1 MYMEVSAI
9 NGEGLYYAFLSG
21 VIQVRKQKNI
31 LNKTNVFPIADGDT
45 GSNLISTMNTIVEET
60 KVQKSIEGTF
70 NSMADA
76 ALIGA
81 RGNSGIIFAQFINGI
96 NEEMKNVEILTT
108 ETFVEILKKA
118 VPYVY
123 NAILNPVEGTM
134 ITVIREW
141 VEAVYKLKGITKNLE
156 EIIIRTLDDAK
167 RSLANTPNL
176 LEILKRSSV
185 VDSGGSGFVSF
196 LEGVVAFLKDKNI
209 LKLKQNR
216 EEIVFEEETHN
227 IQEKITYR
235 YCTEALI
242 SNENLDKD
250 AIVSSINHLGDSLI
264 VAGTSTKIRIHIH
277 TNKPD
282 ELFHIL
288 REQGKIL
295 QQKAD
300 DMKKQYEVVHNRSN
314 KTAIL
319 TDSIADLPEELIE
332 KYQIHVIPLNLIIE
346 GSTYLD
352 KLTIKP
358 DKFYS
363 LIDNLDEY
371 PTSSQPTQKSIENI
385 FSFLTSHYESV
396 ISIIVSKEMSGTFNV
411 VQKAADKFIEQGKK
425 ITVIDSKLNSGA
437 EGLLVLKAALEL
449 ENGKNYNEVINIIEG
464 AIKKTKTYVSVNTFK
479 YMVKG
484 GRVSAMKGFIGKML
498 NLKPIISI
506 DENGKGVAFGKAFS
520 AKANT
525 HKILEIVKKA
535 NSERKIISY
544 SIVHANC
551 LEKANEYSLKLT
563 QTLGQPPQ
571 YVTEI
576 SPVVG
581 LNAGIGA
588 IAVSYITN

>member
-1 MYMEVSAI
+1 
-9 NGEGLYYAFLSG
+9 
-21 VIQVRKQKNI
+21 
-31 LNKTNVFPIADGDT
+31 
-45 GSNLISTMNTIVEET
+45 
-60 KVQKSIEGTF
+60 
-70 NSMADA
+70 
-76 ALIGA
+76 
-81 RGNSGIIFAQFINGI
+81 
-96 NEEMKNVEILTT
+96 
-108 ETFVEILKKA
+108 
-118 VPYVY
+118 
-123 NAILNPVEGTM
+123 
-134 ITVIREW
+134 
-141 VEAVYKLKGITKNLE
+141 
-156 EIIIRTLDDAK
+156 
-167 RSLANTPNL
+167 
-176 LEILKRSSV
+176 
-185 VDSGGSGFVSF
+185 VSF

-209 LKLKQNR
+209 LKLNHNT
-216 EEIVFEEETHN
+216 EEIEFQEDTHN
-227 IQEKITYR
+227 TQENINYR

-242 SNENLDKD
+242 SNENLDRD
-250 AIVSSINHLGDSLI
+250 AIVRSIKHLGDSLI
-264 VAGTSTKIRIHIH
+264 VAGTSTKIRIHLH

-282 ELFHIL
+282 ELFYIL
-288 REQGKIL
+288 RGKGKIL

-300 DMKKQYEVVHNRSN
+300 DMKKQYEVVHNRNN

-425 ITVIDSKLNSGA
+425 ITVINSKLNSGA
-437 EGLLVLKAALEL
+437 EGLLVLKAAVEL
-449 ENGKNYNEVINIIEG
+449 ENRKNYKEVIDTIEDT
-464 AIKKTKTYVSVNTFK
+464 IKKAKIYVSVNTFK

-525 HKILEIVKKA
+525 QKILEIVKSA
-535 NSERKIISY
+535 NSENKIISY

-563 QTLGQPPQ
+563 QSLGQPPQ

>member
-1 MYMEVSAI
+1 MEVNAI
-9 NGEGLYYAFLSG
+9 DGEALYYAFLSG
-21 VIQVRKQKNI
+21 VIQVRKQKNV
-31 LNKTNVFPIADGDT
+31 LNKINVFPIADGDT
-45 GSNLISTMNTIVEET
+45 GSNLISTMNTIIEET
-60 KVQKSIEGTF
+60 KVYKSVEATF

-96 NEEMKNVEILTT
+96 NEEMKNVEGLTT
-108 ETFVEILKKA
+108 ETFVEILRKA

-123 NAILNPVEGTM
+123 KAILNPVEGTM

-141 VEAVYKLKGITKNLE
+141 VEAVYRLKDITKNLE

-176 LEILKRSSV
+176 LEILKKSSV

-196 LEGVVAFLKDKNI
+196 LEGVVDFLKDKNI
-209 LKLKQNR
+209 LKLNHNR
-216 EEIVFEEETHN
+216 EEVVFKEATHN
-227 IQEKITYR
+227 FTQNITYR

-242 SNENLDKD
+242 SNENLNRDE
-250 AIVSSINHLGDSLI
+250 IVRSIKHLGDSLI
-264 VAGTSTKIRIHIH
+264 VAGTSRKIRIHLH

-282 ELFHIL
+282 GLFYIL
-288 REQGKIL
+288 REKGKIL
-295 QQKAD
+295 QQKVD
-300 DMKKQYEVVHNRSN
+300 DMKKQYEVVHNRLN

-319 TDSIADLPEELIE
+319 TDSIADLPPELIE
-332 KYQIHVIPLNLIIE
+332 KYQIHVIPMNLIIE

-363 LIDNLDEY
+363 MIDNLSEY

-396 ISIIVSKEMSGTFNV
+396 ISILVSKEMSGTFNV

-425 ITVIDSKLNSGA
+425 ITVINSKLNSGA
-437 EGLLVLKAALEL
+437 EGLLVLKAAKEL
-449 ENGKNYNEVINIIEG
+449 ENGKNYEDVVDIIEDG
-464 AIKKTKTYVSVNTFK
+464 IKEAKIYVSVNTFK

-520 AKANT
+520 AKSNT
-525 HKILEIVKKA
+525 EKILRIVKKA
-535 NSERKIISY
+535 NSENKIISY
-544 SIVHANC
+544 SIVHANA
-551 LEKANEYSLKLT
+551 LKKANEYSLKLT
-563 QTLGQPPQ
+563 EALGQPPE
-571 YVTEI
+571 YITEI

-581 LNAGIGA
+581 LNAGIGS
-588 IAVSYITN
+588 IAVSYISI